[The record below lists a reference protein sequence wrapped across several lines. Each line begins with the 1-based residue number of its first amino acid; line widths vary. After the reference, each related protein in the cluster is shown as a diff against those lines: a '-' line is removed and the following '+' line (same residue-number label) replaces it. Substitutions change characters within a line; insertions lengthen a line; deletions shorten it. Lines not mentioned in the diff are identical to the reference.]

1 MISYKYF
8 MYIGTCINVKKIY
21 IYIYIL
27 MKLTISISLWTLFR
41 GKKINCKIYIQKSN
55 SK

>member
-1 MISYKYF
+1 
-8 MYIGTCINVKKIY
+8 
-21 IYIYIL
+21 

-41 GKKINCKIYIQKSN
+41 EKKIINCKIYIQKSN

>member
-1 MISYKYF
+1 
-8 MYIGTCINVKKIY
+8 
-21 IYIYIL
+21 

-41 GKKINCKIYIQKSN
+41 EKKIINCKYIYIYKKSN